1 MKLFYLIIVSIAIL
15 FSSCNN
21 NRLTAPENKPKETP
35 KALQTDNS
43 VAESSFSLKKR
54 GYDDLVEELYKELVE
69 KNAALSSLEHNIEKI
84 KDNSTDS
91 AEAFNGFDAKNNA
104 YYSAANTHLNA
115 IKDSVLK
122 ERIKLLL
129 NNSTSRY
136 KNKIT
141 AHNNLIA
148 AINTKD
154 ITLDDLHIVLKLT
167 QTLAMIEQYQNNDLP
182 STKSLENISKAYD
195 KLIATTDSLGKK

>member
-1 MKLFYLIIVSIAIL
+1 MKLCNLIIVFIAIL
-15 FSSCNN
+15 FSSCSN
-21 NRLTAPENKPKETP
+21 NRVPAPENKSKETP
-35 KALQTDNS
+35 KALQTDNGGS
-43 VAESSFSLKKR
+43 ESSFSLKKR
-54 GYDDLVEELYKELVE
+54 GYDDIVEELYKELLE

-84 KDNSTDS
+84 KDNSKDS

-104 YYSAANTHLNA
+104 YYNATNTHLNA

-122 ERIKLLL
+122 NRIKFLLSKSL
-129 NNSTSRY
+129 SGY
-136 KNKIT
+136 KDKIS

-148 AINTKD
+148 TINTKD

-167 QTLAMIEQYQNNDLP
+167 QTLTLIEQYQNSDLP